1 MIEQITDDLKVAM
14 KLQDKPKI
22 IGLRNLLGKLKAKQ
36 IDKGEQLNETEC
48 IAILNSAAKQLKDS
62 IEQYSNANRLD
73 LIEKEKYE
81 LTLVDNYLPEP
92 ISEDEI
98 TIEITKIISEN
109 NAQSMA
115 DMGKIMGIVMGKF
128 SGTVDGN
135 VVQKIV
141 KEKLGT

>member
-1 MIEQITDDLKVAM
+1 MIEQITDDLKIAM

>member
-1 MIEQITDDLKVAM
+1 MIEQITDDLKIAM
-14 KLQDKPKI
+14 KLQDKPKV

-36 IDKGEQLNETEC
+36 IDKGEPLNEPEC
-48 IAILNSAAKQLKDS
+48 ITILNSAAKQLKDS

-81 LTLVDNYLPEP
+81 LTLVDNYLPDP

-128 SGTVDGN
+128 SGAVDGN
-135 VVQKIV
+135 IVQKIV
-141 KEKLGT
+141 KEKLGK